1 MSQLD
6 LALEADISSRHLSYV
21 ESGKAQPSREMLTRL
36 ANALSIPLRERNALL
51 MAAGYAPVYRE
62 STLATPEMAL
72 AKRAVEFILKQQEP
86 YPAIVLNRHWDL
98 VLINNGAARLID
110 FLLGGQP
117 SERNV
122 VRQIFSRDI
131 LRPYITNWEEV
142 AVDMI
147 RRLHQEIDWVPTDEM
162 LQSLLTE
169 VLSYPGVPEQWRT
182 RELQVPMSPLLTFV
196 FRKNNTELRF
206 FSTWTTFGAPHDVT
220 LEELRIESS
229 FPANDLTTRIWS
241 ELTSGTQA

>member
-1 MSQLD
+1 
-6 LALEADISSRHLSYV
+6 
-21 ESGKAQPSREMLTRL
+21 
-36 ANALSIPLRERNALL
+36 
-51 MAAGYAPVYRE
+51 
-62 STLATPEMAL
+62 
-72 AKRAVEFILKQQEP
+72 
-86 YPAIVLNRHWDL
+86 
-98 VLINNGAARLID
+98 
-110 FLLGGQP
+110 
-117 SERNV
+117 
-122 VRQIFSRDI
+122 
-131 LRPYITNWEEV
+131 
-142 AVDMI
+142 
-147 RRLHQEIDWVPTDEM
+147 M